1 METQLSQP
9 AEAHGRPVDSH
20 TPSPTSERD
29 GLTTWMVAYYVV
41 CLFAVVAVWGVML
54 LPPILTYSL
63 LRSPLPV
70 CVQTLVAVCSHVALH
85 MELIFVHIN
94 SSAYSR
100 IWTLVLFSCH
110 AHTL

>member
-1 METQLSQP
+1 MFLCIHSLPDHEGEQLETQLSQS
-9 AEAHGRPVDSH
+9 AVVHGRAVDSH
-20 TPSPTSERD
+20 LPSPTSQRD

-70 CVQTLVAVCSHVALH
+70 CVQTLHSL
-85 MELIFVHIN
+85 
-94 SSAYSR
+94 Y
-100 IWTLVLFSCH
+100 
-110 AHTL
+110 